1 MKFLLS
7 TEIVFAFPS
16 FALNCFRLQFKLHK
30 VMYKQMSSW
39 LLQGT
44 LSDPYAEF
52 FVHKVKKVKT
62 LANASNQDDEIGI
75 GGITGQQLQ
84 QIQVC
89 FVLSD
94 GSRE

>member
-1 MKFLLS
+1 MKFLLCF
-7 TEIVFAFPS
+7 EIVSAFLNL
-16 FALNCFRLQFKLHK
+16 ALNCFRLQFKLHK